1 MKDTV
6 IIKFFIL
13 APKIGASGS
22 KLTMQSTKSIY
33 VVKKQEEMPRTLDD
47 KPIDLQI
54 SSLSLIS
61 RMVPTNLLLMYTNKI
76 IVYLREYILANKSN
90 IKKVKSIIISILTK
104 LLKNDKEMLS
114 IEVKRFTEL
123 PDTAFSEKNI
133 DKHLYFTIRPF
144 KEPSLDDVKDGAKII
159 SVPLEEYIYYPDVN
173 NTVTK
178 VKVPV
183 GYISIR
189 FLNQVIGKK
198 VSQSHKVNEIN
209 TATGMLTNGSKVGQF
224 SPDESLAMFSYG
236 LEKEILPEFF
246 NMRGDNLEA
255 RSSMEREIHNKGYVS
270 LNEVSDSRTG
280 QVQKTLDAYLLGAGL
295 KSNLQQD
302 YSVTVDGKAQDI
314 RK

>member
-1 MKDTV
+1 
-6 IIKFFIL
+6 
-13 APKIGASGS
+13 
-22 KLTMQSTKSIY
+22 MQSTKSIY
-33 VVKKQEEMPRTLDD
+33 AVKKEVDMPRTLDG
-47 KPIDLQI
+47 KVIDLQI

-76 IVYLREYILANKSN
+76 IIYLREYILTNSSN
-90 IKKVKSIIISILTK
+90 IKKVKSTIITILTK
-104 LLKNDKEMLS
+104 LLRNDKEMLG
-114 IEVKRFTEL
+114 IEIKRFVDL
-123 PDTAFSEKNI
+123 PDKEFTESNI

-144 KEPSLDDVKDGAKII
+144 KEPSLDDIKDASKVIN
-159 SVPLEEYIYYPDVN
+159 VPLEEYIYYPDAN
-173 NTVTK
+173 NVVTK

-183 GYISIR
+183 GYIPIR

-255 RSSMEREIHNKGYVS
+255 RGSMEREIINKGYVS

-302 YSVTVDGKAQDI
+302 YAVTVDGKTQDV
-314 RK
+314 RN